1 MENKPNLLA
10 QEEQIVLSYELL
22 QLMEW
27 LIKYDIEGLKKLIAK
42 NLKRGLAKN
51 ITATRANDSA
61 NLPEANGE
69 AVANF
74 ISLLEILLIET
85 HAEMEQ
91 SNLFDHTLPEL
102 AQVDLSNC
110 AFSVLQD
117 SAESAL
123 SRKEQNPQA
132 NTRELLYKELLRRWK
147 PSKQLH
153 EN

>member
-1 MENKPNLLA
+1 MKNPSSLLM

-27 LIKYDIEGLKKLIAK
+27 LLKYDLEGLKKLIAK

-51 ITATRANDSA
+51 IAAMRAVDSA
-61 NLPEANGE
+61 NLPEADG
-69 AVANF
+69 AVVANF
-74 ISLLEILLIET
+74 VSLLEILLIEAQ
-85 HAEMEQ
+85 AELEQ
-91 SNLFDHTLPEL
+91 HQPLDHGLPEL

-110 AFSVLQD
+110 ALSVVQD

-123 SRKEQNPQA
+123 ARKEQNPQV
-132 NTRELLYKELLRRWK
+132 NTREALYQELLRRWK

>member
-1 MENKPNLLA
+1 MKNKSSLLM

-27 LIKYDIEGLKKLIAK
+27 LLKYDLEGLKKLIAK

-51 ITATRANDSA
+51 IALTRTVDSVD
-61 NLPEANGE
+61 LPEADS
-69 AVANF
+69 AVVANF
-74 ISLLEILLIET
+74 ISLLEILLVET

-91 SNLFDHTLPEL
+91 QQLFDHDLPEL

-110 AFSVLQD
+110 SLAVLQD